1 MTKINDQPIA
11 LNKTQLVSVCIFML
25 STLVEIYLDLW
36 SRLGLMLP
44 INAGQSCGF
53 QSWTRCAAACIKC
66 YVEFCTHTGHGLR
79 SNKISNQIIST
90 PTRSRTN
97 PATVNT
103 FWIRIVNVPPTPI
116 YSLFCTLCLLFSL
129 KHQKLFK
136 FYIFNIFQLVIACT
150 YGILKASSLEWC
162 EQLATERRHLRC
174 SQAPNFVFAVFLI
187 ESHSPTWSW

>member
-1 MTKINDQPIA
+1 
-11 LNKTQLVSVCIFML
+11 
-25 STLVEIYLDLW
+25 
-36 SRLGLMLP
+36 MLP

-53 QSWTRCAAACIKC
+53 QSWTRCAACIKC

-103 FWIRIVNVPPTPI
+103 FWIQIVNVPPTSI
-116 YSLFCTLCLLFSL
+116 YSLFCTLCLLLSI

-136 FYIFNIFQLVIACT
+136 FYIFNISQLVIACT